1 MNKIEENQN
10 NIITNNPKKELD
22 INENIFVEENN
33 YINIKYDIHEIKRI
47 IEDKVDLYMMKE
59 YIGLFNSFEEKINN
73 LLLIQEKLF
82 IKNEIMRQKIKHL
95 ENYLKSYS
103 KKK

>member
-1 MNKIEENQN
+1 
-10 NIITNNPKKELD
+10 
-22 INENIFVEENN
+22 
-33 YINIKYDIHEIKRI
+33 
-47 IEDKVDLYMMKE
+47 MMKE
-59 YIGLFNSFEEKINN
+59 YIGFFNSFEEKINN
-73 LLLIQEKLF
+73 LLLLQEKLF